1 VEARVDRR
9 NPYKSAADSVL
20 VAVPVDAFEV
30 LQRAWSILMGNVALV
45 AAVAL
50 IPAVVFVP
58 FGAFAVALVVVAT
71 QFDGMATPAFG
82 SLVLL
87 GLVGAV
93 IGLAFVPGT
102 TRIATKLA
110 RGEPAAVG
118 MLLGDL
124 GRLPS
129 VALLAALTWAIT
141 TVGYGVC
148 FVPGLV
154 ASMIFGYAPF
164 VLIDQ
169 EKGAVESLVDAW
181 NLTLPHLLMVFVLEV
196 ALGLMVAASSLTCG
210 LALLVVVPFGVLARA
225 VMFQAL
231 LGASGRF

>member
-1 VEARVDRR
+1 MDRR
-9 NPYKSAADSVL
+9 NPYNSAADSVL
-20 VAVPVDAFEV
+20 VAVPVDVFEV
-30 LQRAWSILMGNVALV
+30 LQRAWSILTGNLALV
-45 AAVAL
+45 AAVSL

-58 FGAFAVALVVVAT
+58 FGAFAVALVVVGT
-71 QFDGMATPAFG
+71 QFEGMATPAFG
-82 SLVLL
+82 ALALL
-87 GLVGAV
+87 GVVAAAV
-93 IGLAFVPGT
+93 GLAFVPGT

-110 RGEPAAVG
+110 RGEPAALG

-124 GRLPS
+124 GRLPG
-129 VALLAALTWAIT
+129 VALLAVLTGILT
-141 TVGYGVC
+141 TVGYAVC

-154 ASMIFGYAPF
+154 LSMIFGYAPF

-169 EKGAVESLVDAW
+169 EKGAVEALVDAW
-181 NLTLPHLLMVFVLEV
+181 NLTLPHLLMVFLLEA

-210 LALLVVVPFGVLARA
+210 LGVLVVVPFGVLARA